1 MPTLFNYT
9 FQPNQ
14 AFVATDI
21 TLTLIIQN
29 PISGNSVQFAGGPKG
44 DEIDIYFPVGSG
56 ATDLVSALTFNA
68 TSQTQKFTCAKAA
81 SGDYFIVRAPAGAT
95 LTPGSQIVILF
106 QPVTINGV
114 QGEAAVKIKEYIGS
128 AENDDSQVIT
138 KLPQELNIIAW
149 LDPWTV
155 GLNQKA
161 TLLWQSMGGT
171 TVEIHGYT
179 DDPPVRVFKVSG
191 DPPHPGNTDVAVGST
206 EIQHTYTAQVLTD
219 DGKHKEVSVT
229 LTQHQPM
236 ITSFTAD
243 RSGTISVI
251 DTVNLSWSLLYA
263 SSSSLKTPPQLLTNP
278 LSPKSV
284 VPGQDLAQAYK
295 GNYGAMPDTAS
306 YVLTAYG
313 FQGKPNLTLSFQLAP
328 VQLSF
333 FKFSVNKGGVL
344 SGIVYR
350 TNPQNW
356 VPVQLTVVSPTLNTL
371 TIFQPGQNSDIYYLG
386 SGDTV
391 NPQVQYFNAT
401 DDGNGQFQFSW
412 VTANLKQLVLNPGS
426 IQIAS
431 ADIQNGSQ
439 TLSLTAAQYTLTGI
453 GNNGNTIVS
462 VLDVPYT
469 PPAAV
474 GFRKIHFSWEIGTR
488 QLESILNFYT
498 PSQANIRDVELVL
511 QALTFADIWQLS
523 PFRKV
528 QGTIRIEVKGAVSG
542 GGRHWQIHVNGIKT
556 HALISEVIVDGT
568 LAVAEEEDLKDEILN
583 CFRQQALFG
592 SMEAKCKIQLYGYP
606 SR

>member
-1 MPTLFNYT
+1 MPTLFSYT

-21 TLTLIIQN
+21 ALTLTIQN
-29 PISGNSVQFAGGPKG
+29 PITGNSVQFAGGPRG
-44 DEIDIYFPVGSG
+44 DEIDIYFPVGSS

-106 QPVTINGV
+106 QPVTVNGV
-114 QGEAAVKIKEYIGS
+114 TGEAAVKIKEYIGS
-128 AENDDSQVIT
+128 AKNDDSKVIT

-149 LDPWTV
+149 LDPWTI

-171 TVEIHGYT
+171 TVEIHGFT
-179 DDPPVRVFKVSG
+179 DGPPVRIFKVSG
-191 DPPHPGNTDVAVGST
+191 DPPHPGNTDVGVGAT
-206 EIQHTYTAQVLTD
+206 EIQHTYIVRVLTD
-219 DGKHKEVSVT
+219 DGNHRETSVT

-251 DTVNLSWSLLYA
+251 DTVNLCWSLLYA
-263 SSSSLKTPPQLLTNP
+263 ASSSLKTPPQLLTNP
-278 LSPKSV
+278 LSPKAV
-284 VPGQDLAQAYK
+284 VPGQDIVQAYK

-313 FQGKPNLTLSFQLAP
+313 FQGNPSLTLSFQLAP

-356 VPVQLTVVSPTLNTL
+356 APVQMNVVSPTLNTL
-371 TIFQPGQNSDIYYLG
+371 TIFQPGQDSNIYYLG

-391 NPQVQYFNAT
+391 NPQVQYFNAA
-401 DDGNGQFQFSW
+401 DDGNGQFLFSW
-412 VTANLKQLVLNPGS
+412 VTANLKALVLNPGG

-431 ADIQNGSQ
+431 GDIQTGSQ
-439 TLSLTAAQYTLTGI
+439 TLSLTAAQYTLTGT

-469 PPAAV
+469 PPSAV
-474 GFRKIHFSWEIGTR
+474 RFRTWHSGWEIGIR
-488 QLESILNFYT
+488 QLESILNFYS
-498 PSQANIRDVELVL
+498 PSPANIQDVALAL
-511 QALTFADIWQLS
+511 QQLNFGDIWQL
-523 PFRKV
+523 PPWRKV

-568 LAVAEEEDLKDEILN
+568 LAVAEEDGIKAEILN
-583 CFRQQALFG
+583 YFRQQALYG
-592 SMEAKCKIQLYGYP
+592 SMEAKCKIQLFGFP